1 MTTLNWIIIGIMVG
15 MYLIQTAM
23 SLLNYAYRNTP
34 IPHNVKEVY
43 DEERYNQWL
52 LYTMENFRFSLITRT
67 IRTVA
72 IVALLLLGG
81 FAYVSELTQFGSEW
95 LSQGLFLV
103 AIIVIS
109 TIVDLPFD
117 YYQTFSI
124 EERFGFNRSTKKTF
138 FVDAIK
144 NVVLSS
150 ALLFGVYSFLYFIY
164 SLFADQ
170 LLFLIL
176 GVWAGFSV
184 LFILLAVFNGF
195 FVRLFNKLTP
205 LEEGSLKTRINELAS
220 QAGFTLKRVFVMDA
234 SKRSAKLN
242 AFFTGLGKTKEIVL
256 FDTLIDKMSEEQV
269 LSVMAHEIAHYLH
282 KDVYRLI
289 VENIVIFAVYA
300 SVLGFVF
307 GQPDV
312 MSGFGF
318 ETFNVAFGLLL
329 FSFIISPISFV
340 VSIPRMYF
348 SRVAEFKADA
358 YSATKIDKSHMIQAL
373 KVLAKES
380 LSNLTPHPWYVK
392 LYYSHPPMSERIA
405 ALENA

>member
-1 MTTLNWIIIGIMVG
+1 MTTLNWIIIGIMVL
-15 MYLIQTAM
+15 MYVLQTVM
-23 SLLNYAYRNTP
+23 SLLNYSYRNQP
-34 IPHNVKEVY
+34 IPENVKEVY
-43 DEERYNQWL
+43 DDARYQKWL
-52 LYTMENFRFSLITRT
+52 SYTMENFRFGLITRT
-67 IRTVA
+67 IRTA
-72 IVALLLLGG
+72 GILALLLFGG
-81 FAYVSELTQFGSEW
+81 FAAINDLTAVASEW

-103 AIIVIS
+103 VLIVLS
-109 TIVDLPFD
+109 TIIELPFD

-124 EERFGFNRSTKKTF
+124 EERYGFNRTTKQTF
-138 FVDAIK
+138 ILDTVK
-144 NVVLSS
+144 NVILSS

-164 SLFADQ
+164 SVFADQ
-170 LLFLIL
+170 LLLLIV
-176 GVWAGFSV
+176 GVWAGLSL
-184 LFILLAVFNGF
+184 LFILLAVFNGL

-205 LEEGSLKTRINELAS
+205 LDEGSLKTRINELAAD
-220 QAGFTLKRVFVMDA
+220 AGFTLKRIFVMDA

-256 FDTLIDKMSEEQV
+256 FDTLIDKMSEEEV

-300 SVLGFVF
+300 SVLGLVF
-307 GQPDV
+307 GQPDL
-312 MSGFGF
+312 MGGFGF

-329 FSFIISPISFV
+329 FTFVISPISFI

-358 YSATKIDKSHMIQAL
+358 YSATKIDKEHMIHAL